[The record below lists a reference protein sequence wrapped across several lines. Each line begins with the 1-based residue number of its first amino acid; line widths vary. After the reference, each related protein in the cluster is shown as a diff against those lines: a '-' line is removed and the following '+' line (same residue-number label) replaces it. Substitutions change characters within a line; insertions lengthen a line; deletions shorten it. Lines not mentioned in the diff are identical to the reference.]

1 MWEKLP
7 VWFRAIVSGLIVTGV
22 PTLTW
27 GLLAAVNLRFTPRV
41 PWSGPAMAALLW
53 LYWRYLST
61 RRKDQ
66 LRAKSLAP
74 RVWRL
79 ALLGAGSAVAAVWA
93 SFAAL
98 RDVLHIAPQASDL
111 AHFPVWTILPLIV
124 IGSAVAGVTE
134 EAGFR
139 GAMQVLLE
147 RAYGPVAAIAIT
159 SILFVLVHLTH
170 GAAVL
175 PFLPFYFVV
184 AVVYGLLAYLTGS
197 ILPSMVLHF
206 AGDVLMFALR
216 YAAVRFG
223 AAPIASTP
231 HISPG
236 LVITALAFATAGVV
250 ICRLLARETHIVG
263 AAA

>member
-1 MWEKLP
+1 MWERLP
-7 VWFRAIVSGLIVTGV
+7 VWFRAIVSGLIVTGL
-22 PTLTW
+22 PTLAW
-27 GLLAAVNLRFTPRV
+27 GLLAAVNMKFTPRV
-41 PWSGPAMAALLW
+41 PWSAPAMAVLLW
-53 LYWRYLST
+53 VYWRYLST
-61 RRKDQ
+61 RRKET
-66 LRAKSLAP
+66 LRAKPLAP

-79 ALLGAGSAVAAVWA
+79 ALLGGGLAVAAVWA

-98 RDVLHIAPQASDL
+98 RDMLHISPQAADL
-111 AHFPVWTILPLIV
+111 AQFPVWTILPLIV

-139 GAMQVLLE
+139 GAMQVPLE

-175 PFLPFYFVV
+175 PFLPFYLVV
-184 AVVYGLLAYLTGS
+184 AVVYGVLAYLTGS

-206 AGDVLMFALR
+206 TGDVLMFALR
-216 YAAVRFG
+216 YAAARFG

-236 LVITALAFATAGVV
+236 LVITALAFAAAGVL
-250 ICRLLARETHIVG
+250 ICRLLARETRAV